1 MTWLK
6 LVEGYMPMQMI
17 SELAICILVFSIINY
32 SLKEPVWVCQSFGQE
47 SLSGHL

>member
-17 SELAICILVFSIINY
+17 SGVSHFHFVLC
-32 SLKEPVWVCQSFGQE
+32 GD
-47 SLSGHL
+47 